1 MSVDKV
7 LVTIDPPR
15 RSLAYSKEKADLGTL
30 LTLPFKIVIFIIKKV
45 VIGIPMMIAKSLIMA
60 ILMALIPLIV
70 IAAAIYWFVT
80 TQL

>member
-1 MSVDKV
+1 M
-7 LVTIDPPR
+7 
-15 RSLAYSKEKADLGTL
+15 GTL
-30 LTLPFKIVIFIIKKV
+30 LTLPFKIVIGIIKKV
-45 VIGIPMMIAKSLIMA
+45 LIDIPIMIAKSIIMA

>member
-1 MSVDKV
+1 MVP
-7 LVTIDPPR
+7 VTTDHPR
-15 RSLAYSKEKADLGTL
+15 RASANFKEKADLGTL
-30 LTLPFKIVIFIIKKV
+30 LTLPFKIVIGIIKKV

-60 ILMALIPLIV
+60 ILMALIPIIV

>member
-1 MSVDKV
+1 
-7 LVTIDPPR
+7 
-15 RSLAYSKEKADLGTL
+15 LGTL
-30 LTLPFKIVIFIIKKV
+30 LTLPFKIIIFIIKKV

>member
-1 MSVDKV
+1 M
-7 LVTIDPPR
+7 
-15 RSLAYSKEKADLGTL
+15 GTL

-70 IAAAIYWFVT
+70 IAAGIYWFVT

>member
-1 MSVDKV
+1 M
-7 LVTIDPPR
+7 
-15 RSLAYSKEKADLGTL
+15 GTL
-30 LTLPFKIVIFIIKKV
+30 LTLPFKIVIGILKIVIGILRKV
-45 VIGIPMMIAKSLIMA
+45 VIGIPIMIAKSLIMA

>member
-1 MSVDKV
+1 M
-7 LVTIDPPR
+7 
-15 RSLAYSKEKADLGTL
+15 GTL
-30 LTLPFKIVIFIIKKV
+30 LTLPFKIVIGIIKIVIGIIKKV
-45 VIGIPMMIAKSLIMA
+45 LIGIPIMIAKSIIMA

>member
-1 MSVDKV
+1 M
-7 LVTIDPPR
+7 
-15 RSLAYSKEKADLGTL
+15 GTL
-30 LTLPFKIVIFIIKKV
+30 LTLPFKIVIGIIKIVIGIIKKGL
-45 VIGIPMMIAKSLIMA
+45 IGIPIMIAKSIIMA

>member
-1 MSVDKV
+1 M
-7 LVTIDPPR
+7 
-15 RSLAYSKEKADLGTL
+15 GTL

>member
-1 MSVDKV
+1 
-7 LVTIDPPR
+7 
-15 RSLAYSKEKADLGTL
+15 LGTL

-70 IAAAIYWFVT
+70 IAAGIYWFVT

>member
-1 MSVDKV
+1 
-7 LVTIDPPR
+7 
-15 RSLAYSKEKADLGTL
+15 LGTL
-30 LTLPFKIVIFIIKKV
+30 LTLPFKIIIFIIKKV
-45 VIGIPMMIAKSLIMA
+45 VIGIPIMIAKSLIMA

>member
-1 MSVDKV
+1 M
-7 LVTIDPPR
+7 
-15 RSLAYSKEKADLGTL
+15 GTL

-70 IAAAIYWFVT
+70 IAASIYWFVT

>member
-1 MSVDKV
+1 M
-7 LVTIDPPR
+7 
-15 RSLAYSKEKADLGTL
+15 GTL
-30 LTLPFKIVIFIIKKV
+30 LTLPFKIIIFIIKKV

>member
-1 MSVDKV
+1 
-7 LVTIDPPR
+7 
-15 RSLAYSKEKADLGTL
+15 LGTL

>member
-1 MSVDKV
+1 M
-7 LVTIDPPR
+7 
-15 RSLAYSKEKADLGTL
+15 GTL
-30 LTLPFKIVIFIIKKV
+30 LTLPFRIVIFIIKKV

>member
-1 MSVDKV
+1 M
-7 LVTIDPPR
+7 
-15 RSLAYSKEKADLGTL
+15 GTL
-30 LTLPFKIVIFIIKKV
+30 LTLPFKIIIFIIKKV
-45 VIGIPMMIAKSLIMA
+45 VIGIPIMIAKSLIMA

>member
-1 MSVDKV
+1 
-7 LVTIDPPR
+7 
-15 RSLAYSKEKADLGTL
+15 LGTL
-30 LTLPFKIVIFIIKKV
+30 LTLPFKIVIGILKIVIGILRKV
-45 VIGIPMMIAKSLIMA
+45 VIGIPIMIAKSLIMA

>member
-1 MSVDKV
+1 
-7 LVTIDPPR
+7 
-15 RSLAYSKEKADLGTL
+15 LGTL
-30 LTLPFKIVIFIIKKV
+30 LTLPFKIVIGIIKIVIGIIKKGL
-45 VIGIPMMIAKSLIMA
+45 IGIPIMIAKSIIMA

>member
-1 MSVDKV
+1 
-7 LVTIDPPR
+7 
-15 RSLAYSKEKADLGTL
+15 LGTL

-70 IAAAIYWFVT
+70 IASGIYWFVT